1 MAEVTVRFWAAA
13 RAAAG
18 TDRCT
23 EQADST
29 AVLVERL
36 QTRGPELTAVLA
48 RRLAARRRPRRPGRR
63 AAARRTGRRGAPAL
77 RRRLTPPG
85 RTHHLRPRTWQP
97 CRDASRGCTG
107 AAASNHDS
115 HLGRGGATEAGPPS
129 RHLRGATGP
138 LRPREVAGSAA
149 RVAG

>member
-48 RRLAARRRPRRPGRR
+48 RSSLLVDGLAARGDVPLHDGQVVEV
-63 AAARRTGRRGAPAL
+63 L
-77 RRRLTPPG
+77 PPF
-85 RTHHLRPRTWQP
+85 
-97 CRDASRGCTG
+97 A
-107 AAASNHDS
+107 
-115 HLGRGGATEAGPPS
+115 GG
-129 RHLRGATGP
+129 
-138 LRPREVAGSAA
+138 
-149 RVAG
+149 